1 MAERILLKL
10 LPMHSLDYLRLLIEK
25 LVVFKWL
32 QLFTLTEKSFVEGLL
47 ILLLLAVV
55 TQVVVQRIHYSVLLQ
70 LQRFYWGREIYFR
83 FEKLV

>member
-1 MAERILLKL
+1 MAERVLLKL
-10 LPMHSLDYLRLLIEK
+10 LSMHSLDYLRLLIEK

-32 QLFTLTEKSFVEGLL
+32 QLFTLTEKSFVKGLL

-55 TQVVVQRIHYSVLLQ
+55 TQVVVKRIHYSVLLQ
-70 LQRFYWGREIYFR
+70 LQRFYWGGEIYFR

>member
-1 MAERILLKL
+1 
-10 LPMHSLDYLRLLIEK
+10 MHSLDYLRLLIEK

-32 QLFTLTEKSFVEGLL
+32 QLFTLTEKSFVKGLL

-55 TQVVVQRIHYSVLLQ
+55 TQVVVKRINYSVLLQ
-70 LQRFYWGREIYFR
+70 LQRFYWGGEIYFR

>member
-1 MAERILLKL
+1 MTERVLLKL
-10 LPMHSLDYLRLLIEK
+10 LSMHSLDYLRLLIEK

-32 QLFTLTEKSFVEGLL
+32 QLFTLTEKSFVKGLL

-55 TQVVVQRIHYSVLLQ
+55 TQVVVKRINYSVLLQ
-70 LQRFYWGREIYFR
+70 LQRFYWGGEIYFR

>member
-1 MAERILLKL
+1 
-10 LPMHSLDYLRLLIEK
+10 MHSLDYLRLLIEK